1 MAFSPSFHFSPS
13 PLTSGT
19 ETSGGGAP
27 STSQFITKLY
37 GTEVTISLTTE
48 VINALPHGEALG
60 AVAASAAGPPPAL
73 TLQTGPA
80 TAHIYVCTHKHTHL
94 AIHAIRD
101 LRLLFFF
108 LRKTKVLL

>member
-1 MAFSPSFHFSPS
+1 MAFSPSFHFSLS

-19 ETSGGGAP
+19 ETSGGGAL

-48 VINALPHGEALG
+48 VVNALPHGEALG
-60 AVAASAAGPPPAL
+60 ALAASAAGPPPAL

-80 TAHIYVCTHKHTHL
+80 TAYVCVPTYAHTNTHT
-94 AIHAIRD
+94 
-101 LRLLFFF
+101 
-108 LRKTKVLL
+108 

>member
-1 MAFSPSFHFSPS
+1 MAFSPSFHFSLS

-19 ETSGGGAP
+19 ETSGGGAL

-48 VINALPHGEALG
+48 VVNALPHGEALG
-60 AVAASAAGPPPAL
+60 ALAASAAGPPPAL

-80 TAHIYVCTHKHTHL
+80 TSYVCVPTHAHTNTH
-94 AIHAIRD
+94 
-101 LRLLFFF
+101 
-108 LRKTKVLL
+108 T

>member
-1 MAFSPSFHFSPS
+1 MAFSPSFHFSLS

-19 ETSGGGAP
+19 ETSGGGAL
-27 STSQFITKLY
+27 STSQFITKLF

-48 VINALPHGEALG
+48 VVNALPHGEALG

-80 TAHIYVCTHKHTHL
+80 TAHVCVPTRARTNTHT
-94 AIHAIRD
+94 
-101 LRLLFFF
+101 
-108 LRKTKVLL
+108 